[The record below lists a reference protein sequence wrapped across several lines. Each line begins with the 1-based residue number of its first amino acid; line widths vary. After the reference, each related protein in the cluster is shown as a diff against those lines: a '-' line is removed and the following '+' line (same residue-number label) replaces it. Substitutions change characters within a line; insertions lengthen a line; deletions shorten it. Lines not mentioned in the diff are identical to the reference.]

1 MNPMGVNHLFNATP
15 QARLGAPR
23 QKKSPSLAA
32 RTTVNPYHK
41 HATSKH
47 SLFDAL
53 TFIVSEVVQD
63 AQPVLY
69 PFVQRARDTYVQPGY
84 AYAWVV
90 YKLQNNSFGR
100 RGGVCRAGAIGIEAV
115 TVVLISMASL
125 EGVPIKS
132 KTDSY

>member
-1 MNPMGVNHLFNATP
+1 MGVNHLFNATT
-15 QARLGAPR
+15 QARLEAPR

-63 AQPVLY
+63 AQSVLY
-69 PFVQRARDTYVQPGY
+69 PFVQRARDTYLQPGY
-84 AYAWVV
+84 AYA
-90 YKLQNNSFGR
+90 QSFTSYR
-100 RGGVCRAGAIGIEAV
+100 ITRLGGVEACA
-115 TVVLISMASL
+115 VL
-125 EGVPIKS
+125 VR
-132 KTDSY
+132 